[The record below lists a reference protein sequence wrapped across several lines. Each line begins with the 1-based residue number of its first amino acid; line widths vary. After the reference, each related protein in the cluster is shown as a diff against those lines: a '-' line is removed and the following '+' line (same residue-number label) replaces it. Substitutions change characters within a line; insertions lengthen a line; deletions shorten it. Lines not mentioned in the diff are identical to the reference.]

1 MPLSLGDIIMELEI
15 VGIVLIVLIAIAIAI
30 VGWEH

>member
-15 VGIVLIVLIAIAIAI
+15 VGIILIVLIAIAIAI